1 MFFCIVN
8 CKEDYDHLKLAC
20 KPIFQK
26 INTYEKASIE
36 VEGKHFD
43 LDILMDVDMKF
54 LQLVLGLGGSLCNYS
69 CPWCRVHKNQRDDM
83 TKPLD
88 FYHTRGM
95 QRTSQNLKEDVVKN
109 DFGVRAQPLVSI
121 EPEHIIIDELRL
133 LLRIC
138 DKLLRNLILDT
149 KTLDDEN
156 AVHGEK
162 SDFLGQLTE
171 KIRGCGVSFYIW
183 TKKGTQGELD
193 WSSLTGSD
201 SEKLLENL
209 PSKLCFLIHH
219 DTHDHTVKLWSS
231 FFNLYRF
238 VTLEIHEFSLKI
250 FLKNVKGG

>member
-1 MFFCIVN
+1 
-8 CKEDYDHLKLAC
+8 
-20 KPIFQK
+20 
-26 INTYEKASIE
+26 
-36 VEGKHFD
+36 
-43 LDILMDVDMKF
+43 
-54 LQLVLGLGGSLCNYS
+54 
-69 CPWCRVHKNQRDDM
+69 M

-95 QRTSQNLKEDVVKN
+95 QRTLHNLKEDVVKN

-121 EPEHIIIDELRL
+121 EPEHIIIDELHL

-149 KTLDDEN
+149 NTLDDKN

-162 SDFLGQLTE
+162 SGFLRQLTE
-171 KIRGCGVSFYIW
+171 TIRGCGVSFYIW
-183 TKKGTQGELD
+183 TKKGSQGEVD

-201 SEKLLENL
+201 YEKLLENL

-219 DTHDHTVKLWSS
+219 DIT
-231 FFNLYRF
+231 
-238 VTLEIHEFSLKI
+238 LKI